1 MPEEKSRKSKRVD
14 LAFGKD
20 SRLTNFC
27 NIDLVKRTG
36 ASLAGRYC
44 VLVFL
49 KTPPDG
55 QRRVAFL
62 ISRRFSLLAVR
73 RNRARRLFRE
83 VFRVIHPS
91 LLPVWLLLIPRRQI
105 LTAKMQDVLAEVEGF
120 LSRAQLRQD
129 VSSAID

>member
-1 MPEEKSRKSKRVD
+1 MPEEKSRKSKCVD
-14 LAFGKD
+14 SAFGKD
-20 SRLTNFC
+20 SRLTNFS

-36 ASLAGRYC
+36 TSLAGRYC
-44 VLVFL
+44 VMVFL
-49 KTPPDG
+49 RTPPDG

-91 LLPVWLLLIPRRQI
+91 LLPVWLLLIPRRRI
-105 LTAKMQDVLAEVEGF
+105 LAAKMQDVLAEVAGF
-120 LSRAQLRQD
+120 
-129 VSSAID
+129 VSKAELGQAGPALE